1 MDNETT
7 MPAVLTQPGVPSE
20 ASESERSNPV
30 YLGIFV
36 LSLLV
41 VAALVYFI

>member
-7 MPAVLTQPGVPSE
+7 MPAVLTQPGTLSDAP
-20 ASESERSNPV
+20 ESERINPV

>member
-7 MPAVLTQPGVPSE
+7 MPAVLTQPGPVSAAP
-20 ASESERSNPV
+20 ESERINPI

-41 VAALVYFI
+41 LAALVHFL

>member
-7 MPAVLTQPGVPSE
+7 MPAALTQPGMPP
-20 ASESERSNPV
+20 AATESERINPV
-30 YLGIFV
+30 YLLIFV
-36 LSLLV
+36 VSLLV